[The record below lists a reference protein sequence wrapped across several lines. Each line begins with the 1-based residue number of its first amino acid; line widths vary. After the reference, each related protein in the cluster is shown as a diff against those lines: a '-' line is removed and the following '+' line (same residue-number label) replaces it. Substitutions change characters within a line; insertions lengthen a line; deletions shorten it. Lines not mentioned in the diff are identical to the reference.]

1 MVLRKEEKMAGN
13 LGVTISVGGV
23 NDFQKSLRTISQQ
36 LRETGSDLKAI
47 AAEFSASDK
56 SEQAIINTTNRYQS
70 VLSNQKT
77 LLKSLET
84 EYVRL
89 GVEFDKNKEKLAKLN
104 AKKDEESEK
113 LSKIKSKLGE
123 SSQEYQNQAKV
134 VADLTKEIDKT
145 EKSQNNTVNTMSRVK
160 TQMNNTE
167 VSIIKTT
174 QGMDSLGEETE
185 DTNKKVKNA
194 TNEGFTVLK
203 GVLANLAT
211 NAITAAI
218 DGIKKL
224 GSAVVDLGKQAV
236 SNFSSYEQIAGGV
249 ETLFGQSAKVVEK
262 YANNAYKTAGLS
274 ANQYMETV
282 TGFSASLL
290 QSLGGDTQ
298 KAAEI
303 GDMAVTD
310 MADNANK
317 FGTSMESIQNAYQG
331 FAKQNYTMLDN
342 LKLGYGGTKEEMKRL
357 LAEAEKISG
366 IHYDI
371 SNLNDVYSA
380 IHVVQQELGVTGTTA
395 EESFKTIEG
404 AANATKSAWQ
414 NVLTAVATGADLKP
428 LINNLVLSF
437 SNLVN
442 NLAPVVQ
449 NVISG
454 LGDLANGLLTTV
466 VPQLIN
472 TIPPLI
478 TQNLPILMDAVQNV
492 LSALIAMLPSLVE
505 SISSL
510 IPQIVGMLLSLLPQL
525 ITVGI
530 QCITSLIKGITQAMP
545 QLMGMI
551 PQIIMDIVN
560 ALLTELPNLIKAGF
574 DLILA
579 LAEGIVNAIPQL
591 VDKLPQIIESL
602 VNFFVTNLTNFIE
615 TGVDIIIAL
624 INGLIKAIPTLIM
637 AMPKIIIAILDALIK
652 ALPKILAS
660 GGEIVEALIDGLFS
674 MIGALG
680 EASWD
685 LGVKVVDTI
694 KKMPGKLLDV
704 GKDVVKGLWD
714 GITGSLNW
722 IKDKITGWVGDVFGF
737 FKKLFGINSPSKL
750 FRDEIGVGLA
760 EGIGVGFEDEMKN
773 VYDQI
778 DEATPKSFDV
788 DSNVNF
794 NRDNYGPNSNQNS
807 SYFDIVSAFKE
818 ALSGMTVEMDNEN
831 MGNFVKKTVTKA
843 IYA

>member
-1 MVLRKEEKMAGN
+1 MAGN
-13 LGVTISVGGV
+13 LGATISLGGA

-89 GVEFDKNKEKLAKLN
+89 GAEYDKNKEKLEKLN
-104 AKKDEESEK
+104 AKKNEESEK
-113 LSKIKSKLGE
+113 LSKIKSALGE

-145 EKSQNNTVNTMSRVK
+145 EKAQNNTVNTMSRVK

-167 VSIIKTT
+167 ASITKTT
-174 QGMDSLGEETE
+174 KEMDSLGDETE

-194 TNEGFTVLK
+194 ANEGFTVLK

-224 GSAVVDLGKQAV
+224 GSAIVDLGKQAV
-236 SNFSSYEQIAGGV
+236 NNFSNYEQIIGGV
-249 ETLFGQSAKVVEK
+249 ETLFGQSAGVVEE

-274 ANQYMETV
+274 ANQYMETI

-290 QSLGGDTQ
+290 QSLGGDT
-298 KAAEI
+298 KEAAKI

-342 LKLGYGGTKEEMKRL
+342 LKLGYGGTKEEMQRL
-357 LAEAEKISG
+357 LREAEKISG

-380 IHVVQQELGVTGTTA
+380 IHVIQQELGVTGTTA
-395 EESFKTIEG
+395 AEASQTIKG
-404 AANATKSAWQ
+404 AASATKSAWQ
-414 NVLTAVATGADLKP
+414 NLLTAVATGSNFTP
-428 LINNLVLSF
+428 LINNLVSSF
-437 SNLVN
+437 SNLLK
-442 NLAPVVQ
+442 NLAPVVR
-449 NVISG
+449 NVVTG
-454 LGDLANGLLTTV
+454 LGALANSLLTTV
-466 VPQLIN
+466 VPQIIN
-472 TIPPLI
+472 TVPPLI
-478 TQNLPILMDAVQNV
+478 AQNLPILMDAVQNV
-492 LSALIAMLPSLVE
+492 LSSLIAMLPSLVE

-545 QLMGMI
+545 QLMAML
-551 PQIIMDIVN
+551 PQIIMNIIN
-560 ALLTELPNLIKAGF
+560 ALLMEIPNLLTAGF
-574 DLILA
+574 ELMLA
-579 LAEGIVNAIPQL
+579 LAEGIVSAIPEL
-591 VDKLPQIIESL
+591 VERLPELIESL
-602 VNFFVTNLTNFIE
+602 IDFIITSLTDFTE
-615 TGVDIIIAL
+615 AGVDIVIAL
-624 INGLIKAIPTLIM
+624 INGLIKALPTLIM
-637 AMPKIIIAILDALIK
+637 AMPKLTLAILNALIK
-652 ALPKILAS
+652 AFPKILAS
-660 GGEIVEALIDGLFS
+660 GGDIVEALIDGLFS
-674 MIGALG
+674 MLGALG

-685 LGVKVVDTI
+685 LGVKVVDTV
-694 KKMPGKLLDV
+694 KKMPKKLFDV

-714 GITGSLNW
+714 GITGSLKW
-722 IKDKITGWVGDVFGF
+722 IKDKIKGWVGDVFGF
-737 FKKLFGINSPSKL
+737 IKKLFGINSPSKL
-750 FRDEIGVGLA
+750 FRDEIGVNLA

-773 VYDQI
+773 VYNQI

-794 NRDNYGPNSNQNS
+794 NKDNYSSDSYQGN
-807 SYFDIVSAFKE
+807 SYFDIVNAFKE

-843 IYA
+843 IFA